1 MLEFFGKY
9 NYGQFFTLWDHIGG
23 SFRVPSAFEG
33 NALLKEV
40 DTLSSDNEK
49 LKAWLLLALF
59 VCQVIVIDSVA
70 AF

>member
-1 MLEFFGKY
+1 M
-9 NYGQFFTLWDHIGG
+9 
-23 SFRVPSAFEG
+23 PSVFEG

-40 DTLSSDNEK
+40 DMLSSDNEK

-59 VCQVIVIDSVA
+59 FCQVIVIDSMA